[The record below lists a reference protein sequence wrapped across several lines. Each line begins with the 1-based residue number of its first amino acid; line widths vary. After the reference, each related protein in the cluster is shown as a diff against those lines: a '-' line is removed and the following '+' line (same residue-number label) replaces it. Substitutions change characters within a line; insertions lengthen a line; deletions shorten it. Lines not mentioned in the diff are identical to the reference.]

1 MEYQF
6 DVKITIGNTGTAQSV
21 PSVCRLDSDPKEVLN
36 RTYFTLNVEYLG
48 LVSMRVYGSCPLEE
62 GDLFEVDKGDDVQRI
77 YCVNNGK
84 AVLIGSTFES
94 KTWHDVYSTLLE
106 RTLKSQQEIAEENAK
121 LMDRLEKVG
130 ATLKDLGKENAN
142 LRIKL
147 INMDEVDKGD
157 DVQRIYCVNNGKA
170 VLIGSTF
177 ESKTWHDVYSTLL
190 ERTLKSQQEIAE
202 ENAKLM
208 DRLEK
213 VGATLKD
220 LGKENANLR
229 IKLIN
234 MDEVD
239 KLHEIKI
246 GHTDA
251 IVRLDEKSEAT
262 DDQEKKIEIERKIA
276 KHEKKIDEITELQSD
291 LMKSEQPS

>member
-147 INMDEVDKGD
+147 INMDEVDK
-157 DVQRIYCVNNGKA
+157 
-170 VLIGSTF
+170 
-177 ESKTWHDVYSTLL
+177 
-190 ERTLKSQQEIAE
+190 
-202 ENAKLM
+202 
-208 DRLEK
+208 
-213 VGATLKD
+213 
-220 LGKENANLR
+220 
-229 IKLIN
+229 
-234 MDEVD
+234 
-239 KLHEIKI
+239 LHEIKI